1 MTTDRYPLL
10 DERTLPPAGRRR
22 FRPWRDPATLP
33 EVPPGAVLVLR
44 TAERYEVIDGQHLRG
59 TEDTL
64 IDATAVSVV
73 DRRARQVPADLHL
86 TSAGQAIDFLVRVTF
101 STEVVDAGEVVRQG
115 LTHLGAVLADAL
127 RQDADLVKFND
138 RFAVDDIRAARAA
151 ISAHVM
157 SAYQQRPPRVDGM
170 RIRFSSVHVLT
181 PAELRE
187 QAIHL
192 QDSGW
197 AEALEA
203 LERDRERERLRHN
216 AELMRSPETM
226 RIAAVARG
234 EITMADAAQDAFSR
248 RETQIAQ
255 LMEQVRAFTETGEA
269 DRDVV
274 DRRHIQYTLDT
285 LLTGSPT
292 PRAEPAARADRPQ
305 LGDIGTDDDL
315 PDYIPMEDD
324 DDDR

>member
-1 MTTDRYPLL
+1 MTIDPYPLL
-10 DERTLPPAGRRR
+10 DERRLTAPGRRR

-33 EVPPGAVLVLR
+33 EVPPGAVLVFR
-44 TAERYEVIDGQHLRG
+44 TGESYEIVDGAHLHG
-59 TEDTL
+59 TEEAVV
-64 IDATAVSVV
+64 DATAVSVV
-73 DRRARQVPADLHL
+73 DRRTRQVPADLHL

-101 STEVVDAGEVVRQG
+101 STQVVDPGEVVRQG
-115 LTHLGAVLADAL
+115 LTHLASLLSDTL

-138 RFAVDDIRAARAA
+138 RFDVDDIRAARAA

-170 RIRFSSVHVLT
+170 RIRFGSVHVFT

-187 QAIHL
+187 QAMHV

-203 LERDRERERLRHN
+203 LERGRERDRLRHV
-216 AELMRSPETM
+216 AELMQSPETM
-226 RIAAVARG
+226 RTAAVARG
-234 EITMADAAQDAFSR
+234 EMSMADAAQDAFDR
-248 RETQIAQ
+248 QEKQINQ
-255 LMEQVRAFTETGEA
+255 LIEQVRAFTESGEA

-274 DRRHIQYTLDT
+274 DRRHIQQTLDT
-285 LLTGSPT
+285 LLTGSPV
-292 PRAEPAARADRPQ
+292 PRAEAAWPSDRPR
-305 LGDIGTDDDL
+305 LDDVSTDDDL